1 MIITFE
7 GGDQAGKKT
16 QSAMLQRKLRS
27 AKLKTRL
34 FSFPDYTTPIGKE
47 IDRYLHGK
55 RKYPAQVIHCL
66 LAANRWERAS
76 DLQDAKEKNSVII
89 MNRYRESNLVYGIT
103 NGLKLAWLE
112 KLDEGLPKSDLV
124 IVLDVPQKESFARK
138 KQNRDKFEKNK
149 QFSNLP
155 NLNAYYQQSYT
166 AYRNEFNFY
175 DADKQWFLQ
184 SSWGLQLNI
193 PVFSGGQRH
202 ALTQQAKIRLMKD
215 QNSLMQM
222 EQTLKMQETQA
233 KNNLLN
239 AQSKLELQ
247 KQNVVLARKIYQ
259 NATASEQIG
268 EGTSIVVTQKY
279 NQLIVAQTQYV
290 GATIDLFQA
299 QLELDK
305 IFNTILKN

>member
-55 RKYPAQVIHCL
+55 RKYPSQVIHCL

-103 NGLKLAWLE
+103 NGLKLDWLE

-149 QFSNLP
+149 QFSNKIS
-155 NLNAYYQQSYT
+155 QG
-166 AYRNEFNFY
+166 YRKLAKKKRWKVV
-175 DADKQWFLQ
+175 DA
-184 SSWGLQLNI
+184 S
-193 PVFSGGQRH
+193 
-202 ALTQQAKIRLMKD
+202 
-215 QNSLMQM
+215 
-222 EQTLKMQETQA
+222 
-233 KNNLLN
+233 
-239 AQSKLELQ
+239 QSKDEVH
-247 KQNVVLARKIYQ
+247 KDVMK
-259 NATASEQIG
+259 
-268 EGTSIVVTQKY
+268 
-279 NQLIVAQTQYV
+279 IVAKKM
-290 GATIDLFQA
+290 GL
-299 QLELDK
+299 
-305 IFNTILKN
+305 

>member
-47 IDRYLHGK
+47 MDRYLHGK

-124 IVLDVPQKESFARK
+124 IVLDVPQTESFARK

-149 QFSNLP
+149 QFSNKIS
-155 NLNAYYQQSYT
+155 QG
-166 AYRNEFNFY
+166 YRKLAKKKRWKVV
-175 DADKQWFLQ
+175 DA
-184 SSWGLQLNI
+184 S
-193 PVFSGGQRH
+193 
-202 ALTQQAKIRLMKD
+202 
-215 QNSLMQM
+215 
-222 EQTLKMQETQA
+222 
-233 KNNLLN
+233 
-239 AQSKLELQ
+239 QSKDEVH
-247 KQNVVLARKIYQ
+247 KDVMK
-259 NATASEQIG
+259 
-268 EGTSIVVTQKY
+268 
-279 NQLIVAQTQYV
+279 IVAKKM
-290 GATIDLFQA
+290 GL
-299 QLELDK
+299 
-305 IFNTILKN
+305 

>member
-27 AKLKTRL
+27 AKLKTKL

-112 KLDEGLPKSDLV
+112 KIDEGLPKSDLV

-149 QFSNLP
+149 QFSNKIS
-155 NLNAYYQQSYT
+155 QG
-166 AYRNEFNFY
+166 YRKLAKKKRWKVV
-175 DADKQWFLQ
+175 DA
-184 SSWGLQLNI
+184 S
-193 PVFSGGQRH
+193 
-202 ALTQQAKIRLMKD
+202 
-215 QNSLMQM
+215 
-222 EQTLKMQETQA
+222 
-233 KNNLLN
+233 
-239 AQSKLELQ
+239 QSKDEVH
-247 KQNVVLARKIYQ
+247 KDVMK
-259 NATASEQIG
+259 
-268 EGTSIVVTQKY
+268 
-279 NQLIVAQTQYV
+279 IVAKKM
-290 GATIDLFQA
+290 GL
-299 QLELDK
+299 
-305 IFNTILKN
+305 

>member
-1 MIITFE
+1 MIITLE

-149 QFSNLP
+149 QFSNKIS
-155 NLNAYYQQSYT
+155 QG
-166 AYRNEFNFY
+166 YRKLAKKKRWKVV
-175 DADKQWFLQ
+175 DA
-184 SSWGLQLNI
+184 S
-193 PVFSGGQRH
+193 
-202 ALTQQAKIRLMKD
+202 
-215 QNSLMQM
+215 
-222 EQTLKMQETQA
+222 
-233 KNNLLN
+233 
-239 AQSKLELQ
+239 QSKDEVH
-247 KQNVVLARKIYQ
+247 KDVMK
-259 NATASEQIG
+259 
-268 EGTSIVVTQKY
+268 
-279 NQLIVAQTQYV
+279 IVAKKM
-290 GATIDLFQA
+290 GL
-299 QLELDK
+299 
-305 IFNTILKN
+305 

>member
-1 MIITFE
+1 LIITFE

-27 AKLKTRL
+27 AKLKTKL

-76 DLQDAKEKNSVII
+76 DLQDANEKNSVII
-89 MNRYRESNLVYGIT
+89 LNRYRESNLVYGIT

-149 QFSNLP
+149 QFSNKIS
-155 NLNAYYQQSYT
+155 QG
-166 AYRNEFNFY
+166 YRKLAKKKRWKVV
-175 DADKQWFLQ
+175 DA
-184 SSWGLQLNI
+184 S
-193 PVFSGGQRH
+193 
-202 ALTQQAKIRLMKD
+202 
-215 QNSLMQM
+215 
-222 EQTLKMQETQA
+222 
-233 KNNLLN
+233 
-239 AQSKLELQ
+239 QSKDEVH
-247 KQNVVLARKIYQ
+247 KDVMK
-259 NATASEQIG
+259 
-268 EGTSIVVTQKY
+268 
-279 NQLIVAQTQYV
+279 IVAKKM
-290 GATIDLFQA
+290 GL
-299 QLELDK
+299 
-305 IFNTILKN
+305 